1 VILLQQ
7 SRPIV
12 EARISPAVDEA
23 GVLSRSV
30 VRAARLLGLSQRA
43 LAQVLGVSDATSSRL
58 FAGKYLLSRDRA
70 KEWELGVLFIRLFR
84 SLDALWGHEDAAHTW
99 LTSDNVALGAAPADL
114 LGSVQ
119 GLVRVVAY
127 LDSARGRV

>member
-1 VILLQQ
+1 
-7 SRPIV
+7 V
-12 EARISPAVDEA
+12 EERISPAVDEA

-70 KEWELGVLFIRLFR
+70 KEWELGVLFIRLFL

-99 LTSDNVALGAAPADL
+99 LASENVALGAAPADL

>member
-1 VILLQQ
+1 
-7 SRPIV
+7 
-12 EARISPAVDEA
+12 
-23 GVLSRSV
+23 VLSRSV

-43 LAQVLGVSDATSSRL
+43 LAQVLGISDATSSRL

-84 SLDALWGHEDAAHTW
+84 SLDALWGHEDAAHAW
-99 LTSDNVALGAAPADL
+99 LGSDNAALGAAPADL

>member
-1 VILLQQ
+1 L
-7 SRPIV
+7 
-12 EARISPAVDEA
+12 EAPVSQAVDEA

-30 VRAARLLGLSQRA
+30 VRAAQLLGLSQRA

-84 SLDALWGHEDAAHTW
+84 SLDALWGHEDAAHAW
-99 LTSDNVALGAAPADL
+99 LASDNVALGAAPADL

>member
-1 VILLQQ
+1 
-7 SRPIV
+7 V
-12 EARISPAVDEA
+12 EAPVSQAVDEA

-43 LAQVLGVSDATSSRL
+43 LAQVLGISDATSSRL

-84 SLDALWGHEDAAHTW
+84 SLDALWGHEDAAHAW
-99 LTSDNVALGAAPADL
+99 LASDNRALGAAPADL

>member
-1 VILLQQ
+1 
-7 SRPIV
+7 
-12 EARISPAVDEA
+12 
-23 GVLSRSV
+23 V

-58 FAGKYLLSRDRA
+58 FAGKYRLSRDRA

-84 SLDALWGHEDAAHTW
+84 SLDALWGHEDAAHAW
-99 LTSDNVALGAAPADL
+99 LASDNVALGAAPADL